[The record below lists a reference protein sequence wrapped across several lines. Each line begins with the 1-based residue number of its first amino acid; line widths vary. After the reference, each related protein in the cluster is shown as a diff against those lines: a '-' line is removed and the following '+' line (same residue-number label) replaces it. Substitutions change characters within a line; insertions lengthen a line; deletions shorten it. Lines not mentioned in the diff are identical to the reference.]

1 MTIPF
6 LIAHG
11 ALGGADELIF
21 LGIAVI
27 FIGMMGVTWVRSQS
41 IDMDDEEPEPTPTKG
56 AKKKQ
61 PKASSSDHF
70 KLD

>member
-1 MTIPF
+1 MNIPII
-6 LIAHG
+6 LAHG

-27 FIGMMGVTWVRSQS
+27 FIGMMGVTWFRSQNMEP
-41 IDMDDEEPEPTPTKG
+41 DLEDEVEPDPKPRRKG
-56 AKKKQ
+56 KVDA
-61 PKASSSDHF
+61 PDRF

>member
-1 MTIPF
+1 MDVFI
-6 LIAHG
+6 IAHG
-11 ALGGADELIF
+11 ALGAADEIIF

-41 IDMDDEEPEPTPTKG
+41 IELEAEEPEQP
-56 AKKKQ
+56 AK
-61 PKASSSDHF
+61 PKASRKKPSDTAPDRF

>member
-1 MTIPF
+1 MDLFI
-6 LIAHG
+6 IAHG
-11 ALGGADELIF
+11 ALGAADEIIF

-41 IDMDDEEPEPTPTKG
+41 IDMEDDESEQSWTENPITKPP
-56 AKKKQ
+56 ADTA
-61 PKASSSDHF
+61 PDRF